1 VRFAMPKEIDVLLT
15 AYRFEWDDAKNR
27 SNIRKHGFDFVD
39 AEEMFRGIL
48 LARPDT
54 REDYG
59 EKRCIGIGT
68 IRNRT
73 AVVVFSERGPENIR
87 IISLRKASRRER
99 KEYEKA
105 IKDRLEAD

>member
-1 VRFAMPKEIDVLLT
+1 MDKGTFVRAEGS
-15 AYRFEWDDAKNR
+15 RFEWDEKKNR
-27 SNIRKHGFDFVD
+27 QNIRKHGFDFVD
-39 AEEMFRGIL
+39 AEEMFRGVL

-59 EKRCIGIGT
+59 ENRWIGVGA
-68 IRNRT
+68 IRGCV
-73 AVVVFSERGPENIR
+73 AVVVFAELGPAAIR

-105 IKDRLEAD
+105 IQNGLEAH